1 MDKKTAVRTLLKH
14 SFFLTEEAKNA
25 ILEKLDSMSETEIDT
40 IGKFLALEKE
50 RSLVNAQMISQAAE
64 EVLADQ

>member
-1 MDKKTAVRTLLKH
+1 MDKKTALKTLLKH
-14 SFFLTEEAKNA
+14 SFFLTEEAKLD
-25 ILEKLDSMSETEIDT
+25 ILSKLDSMSEMEIDT

-50 RSLVNAQMISQAAE
+50 KSLENAQMISQAAQ